1 MKRTNNKQLILNIL
15 LGSLVLVLLVV
26 YLVQQNGITSRGFQ
40 VDLLTSDL
48 KQTQMTYNNL
58 IIQKASLDQLNEV
71 QLYASQK
78 GMVETGEIVYI
89 YESGKVALKKN

>member
-1 MKRTNNKQLILNIL
+1 MFLF
-15 LGSLVLVLLVV
+15 VV

-40 VDLLTSDL
+40 VDSLASDL
-48 KQTQMTYNNL
+48 KQTQATYNNL

-71 QLYASQK
+71 QLYAIGK
-78 GMVETGEIVYI
+78 GMVEASEIVYI

>member
-1 MKRTNNKQLILNIL
+1 MRRTNNKRLILNIF
-15 LGSLVLVLLVV
+15 LGSLVLFFFVV

-40 VDLLTSDL
+40 ADSLALDL
-48 KQTQMTYNNL
+48 KQSQATYNNL

-71 QLYASQK
+71 QLYAIGK
-78 GMVETGEIVYI
+78 GMVEASEIVYI

>member
-15 LGSLVLVLLVV
+15 LGSLILVLLVV
-26 YLVQQNGITSRGFQ
+26 YLVQQNGITSRDFQ
-40 VDLLTSDL
+40 IDSLTSDL

-78 GMVETGEIVYI
+78 GMVEAGEIVYI